1 MSILKNAIRVP
12 WMKGGLN
19 PWIWFDVMGMILTT
33 TSPSEH
39 TWLGILATVQSTGR
53 RLNLH
58 TGWTYRPPW
67 RLALNLHY
75 CGYLRFHFLS
85 VPQMVHKPFAWM
97 MTEECDKSHNRTYV
111 HCLSTF
117 CYFMPP
123 MHVVYWLC
131 IDIVFYAVLQM
142 LFVWTVS

>member
-1 MSILKNAIRVP
+1 
-12 WMKGGLN
+12 MKGGLN

-75 CGYLRFHFLS
+75 CGYLRFHFYDADHVSPKWFTNLLPGWWQKNVTKAITEHMFIVYPHFVILCLLCMLS
-85 VPQMVHKPFAWM
+85 I
-97 MTEECDKSHNRTYV
+97 DYV
-111 HCLSTF
+111 LILYH
-117 CYFMPP
+117 M
-123 MHVVYWLC
+123 LC
-131 IDIVFYAVLQM
+131 CKCFLFKLLAKLQH
-142 LFVWTVS
+142 